1 MTTHRRYYF
10 EHPGEMKTGHSKVLA
25 VLQHHCETSWWYNE
39 PVVEGQPFDRLSFA
53 FTVSARDQWWA
64 HRRAMRLAEACYRSL
79 MLGPKSIPEPM
90 WEVLEPHTNRGR
102 YRTPG

>member
-1 MTTHRRYYF
+1 VTTHRRYSF
-10 EHPGEMKTGHSKVLA
+10 QHPVERRTGHEL
-25 VLQHHCETSWWYNE
+25 VLQVLERACGLHWWYRE
-39 PVVEGQPFDRLSFA
+39 PEVTGMPFARLSFA
-53 FTVSARDQWWA
+53 FTVSGRDQWWA
-64 HRRAMRLAEACYRSL
+64 HRRAMLLAEACYRSL